1 MSHQMKPRLQ
11 QQGAVLALT
20 LIILLVLT
28 VVGVTTMNA
37 SSIQTFLAR
46 NTQFKQI
53 SFQNAESTLA
63 AGEAAWNTKIETCFS
78 DASKCTTD
86 LTPPFISDVDN
97 IDWSSIDS
105 EGTTPYGKYVVEYLG
120 WRPLAGENDKRTNL
134 YRITALGLGPNS
146 QSTTY
151 VQTMFRKCIKN
162 DGVPCPDT

>member
-1 MSHQMKPRLQ
+1 MRTKLRRQ

-28 VVGVTTMNA
+28 IVGITTMNS

-53 SFQNAESTLA
+53 SFQNAESTLTT
-63 AGEAAWNTKIETCFS
+63 GEAAWNAKIETCLA
-78 DASKCTTD
+78 DVSKCTAD
-86 LTPPFISDVDN
+86 LTPGRISDVDD

-120 WRPLAGENDKRTNL
+120 WRPVEGENDKRASL
-134 YRITALGLGPNS
+134 YRITARGLGPNS
-146 QSTTY
+146 QSVTY
-151 VQTMFRKCIKN
+151 VQTVFRKCIKN